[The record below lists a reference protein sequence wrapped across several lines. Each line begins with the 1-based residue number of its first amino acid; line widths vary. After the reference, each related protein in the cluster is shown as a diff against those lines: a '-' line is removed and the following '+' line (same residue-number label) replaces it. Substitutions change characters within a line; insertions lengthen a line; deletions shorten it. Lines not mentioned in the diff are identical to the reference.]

1 MDAIKR
7 RRQELGMSQAD
18 LARKLGITQIAVS
31 KWENGDNYPKS
42 TRLRDVADALG
53 CTVDDLLRKEVDAH
67 ADEANEV

>member
-31 KWENGDNYPKS
+31 NWENGYNCPKS
-42 TRLRDVADALG
+42 TRLKDVADALG
-53 CTVDDLLRKEVDAH
+53 CTVDELLRKE
-67 ADEANEV
+67 E